1 MATTSIPAWQ
11 TPRLDY
17 STSDG
22 VSNKDFNRIEGNI
35 LNLRNAGPFAV
46 TTGSGN
52 AYEATIT
59 DIPTLEI
66 GLGIRLQINR
76 TNTGSSTLNLNNLG
90 AKPIVKND
98 LNVLEPNDMKQS
110 QILDLF
116 YTGTSWQIVGATQF
130 TPVANVNDIYQQM
143 PHSVFAHYDA
153 GKYTVTVPNLTLQ
166 DGITILFFRTT
177 SFVSASEKLVVNGV
191 EWPIKNT
198 VIANGTGT
206 SQDVVGSRRDV
217 ASNITYIL
225 LFRGSYWEVVDSH
238 TWVALQEYMASTNT
252 FLSKIIQQLNDTVIT
267 FNASLS
273 PSSWSSTAGSSA
285 AVASSGFNYGYWI
298 ANSAIKSTSIV
309 DVNIDVTSGVAAANV
324 GGITKSDSGGVWVYA
339 KDKPTSTITATV
351 KVVNP

>member
-143 PHSVFAHYDA
+143 PHSVFASYA
-153 GKYTVTVPNLTLQ
+153 SGKYTVTVPNLVLQ
-166 DGITILFFRTT
+166 DGVTILFFRTNSYVT
-177 SFVSASEKLVVNGV
+177 ASEKLVVNGI
-191 EWPIKNT
+191 EYPIKNQ
-198 VIANGTGT
+198 VIVDNTGT
-206 SQDVVGSRRDV
+206 SQDVNGSRRDV
-217 ASNITYIL
+217 AANITYIL
-225 LFRGSYWEVVDSH
+225 VFRGSYWEVVDSH

-252 FLSKIIQQLNDTVIT
+252 FLSKIIQQLNDTVQT
-267 FNASLS
+267 MNFNIST
-273 PSSWSSTAGSSA
+273 SSWSSVTMEDLKYRAYVTWSA
-285 AVASSGFNYGYWI
+285 
-298 ANSAIKSTSIV
+298 
-309 DVNIDVTSGVAAANV
+309 VTSTDTVDALFSPQSYTTAQVIGGVVEAV
-324 GGITKSDSGGVWVYA
+324 SGGVWIYA
-339 KDKPTSTITATV
+339 YDKPTGSVSGTLRLV
-351 KVVNP
+351 RP

>member
-1 MATTSIPAWQ
+1 MATTSIPVWQ

-17 STSDG
+17 STNAS

-46 TTGSGN
+46 TSGTGNS
-52 AYEATIT
+52 YDATIV
-59 DIPTLEI
+59 DIPTLETGI
-66 GLGIRLQINR
+66 GIRLQIDR
-76 TNTGSSTLNLNNLG
+76 TNTGNSTLNLNNLG

-166 DGITILFFRTT
+166 DGTTILFFRTD
-177 SFVSASEKLVVNGV
+177 SYMSPSERLVVNGV
-191 EWPIKNT
+191 EYPVKNQ
-198 VIANGTGT
+198 VIVNNAGT
-206 SQDVVGSRRDV
+206 SQDLNGGRRDV
-217 ASNITYIL
+217 AANITYIL

-238 TWVALQEYMASTNT
+238 TWVALQEYKASTTTVLNNT
-252 FLSKIIQQLNDTVIT
+252 IQQLNDTIQT
-267 FNASLS
+267 MNFNIVT
-273 PSSWSSTAGSSA
+273 SSWSTVTMEDLKYRAYVTWS
-285 AVASSGFNYGYWI
+285 AVAS
-298 ANSAIKSTSIV
+298 TDTV
-309 DVNIDVTSGVAAANV
+309 DALFSPQSYTTAQVISGVVEAV
-324 GGITKSDSGGVWVYA
+324 SGGVWIYA
-339 KDKPTSTITATV
+339 YDKPTGSVSGTLRLV
-351 KVVNP
+351 RP